1 MEERL
6 TRGEGKVRG
15 GRRTYSARHLIDLAG
30 SACLS
35 SMICVARNT
44 HVPAV
49 LQRVTRFESRLDG
62 RTETECER
70 APILLARVWGAGGSR
85 GRYTRVTVRRPSRI
99 AKMATYG
106 PLSIDR
112 EIYGALNR

>member
-15 GRRTYSARHLIDLAG
+15 GRQTYSARHLIDLAG

-44 HVPAV
+44 QVPAV
-49 LQRVTRFESRLDG
+49 LQRVTRFEPGLFGRLHTTCG
-62 RTETECER
+62 K
-70 APILLARVWGAGGSR
+70 APILSARVWGVGGSR

-99 AKMATYG
+99 AKMAFYRT
-106 PLSIDR
+106 L
-112 EIYGALNR
+112 

>member
-35 SMICVARNT
+35 SMICV
-44 HVPAV
+44 VSMI
-49 LQRVTRFESRLDG
+49 ESTGQCKPLTLLYSQHKAG
-62 RTETECER
+62 RRQPVSGTC
-70 APILLARVWGAGGSR
+70 
-85 GRYTRVTVRRPSRI
+85 
-99 AKMATYG
+99 MATLATWTDPRRAGLILCY
-106 PLSIDR
+106 
-112 EIYGALNR
+112 

>member
-15 GRRTYSARHLIDLAG
+15 GRQTYSARHLIDLAG

-44 HVPAV
+44 QVHAV
-49 LQRVTRFESRLDG
+49 LQRVTGFEPGFDG
-62 RTETECER
+62 DMETECEHV
-70 APILLARVWGAGGSR
+70 AVLLARVWRVGGRR
-85 GRYTRVTVRRPSRI
+85 GMYPRVTVRRPSRI
-99 AKMATYG
+99 AKMATYWT
-106 PLSIDR
+106 P
-112 EIYGALNR
+112 

>member
-15 GRRTYSARHLIDLAG
+15 GRQTYSARHLIDLAG

-35 SMICVARNT
+35 SMICVERNT

-49 LQRVTRFESRLDG
+49 LQRVTRFEPRSFGVL
-62 RTETECER
+62 RTTCEQD
-70 APILLARVWGAGGSR
+70 P
-85 GRYTRVTVRRPSRI
+85 
-99 AKMATYG
+99 
-106 PLSIDR
+106 
-112 EIYGALNR
+112 N

>member
-15 GRRTYSARHLIDLAG
+15 GRQTYSARHLIDLAG

-49 LQRVTRFESRLDG
+49 LQRVTRFEPGFDG
-62 RTETECER
+62 DMETACDHV
-70 APILLARVWGAGGSR
+70 AI
-85 GRYTRVTVRRPSRI
+85 
-99 AKMATYG
+99 
-106 PLSIDR
+106 
-112 EIYGALNR
+112 

>member
-15 GRRTYSARHLIDLAG
+15 GRQTYSARHLIDLAG

-49 LQRVTRFESRLDG
+49 LQRVTRFEPGFDG
-62 RTETECER
+62 DMETACDHV
-70 APILLARVWGAGGSR
+70 AILLARVWGAGGSR
-85 GRYTRVTVRRPSRI
+85 GRYTRVTVPTPSRI
-99 AKMATYG
+99 AEMSFYCT
-106 PLSIDR
+106 P
-112 EIYGALNR
+112 

>member
-15 GRRTYSARHLIDLAG
+15 GRQTYSARHLIDLAG

-35 SMICVARNT
+35 SMISVARNT

-49 LQRVTRFESRLDG
+49 LQRVTRFEPGLFG
-62 RTETECER
+62 HMVTTCEHV
-70 APILLARVWGAGGSR
+70 PILSARVWGVGGRR
-85 GRYTRVTVRRPSRI
+85 GRYPRVTVPTPSRS
-99 AKMATYG
+99 AEMGFYST
-106 PLSIDR
+106 P
-112 EIYGALNR
+112 